1 MSALEMVK
9 YINPMSIMDSCA
21 SWTGF
26 NFVHNYLNLKMERN
40 LANNF
45 TALFHACGS
54 SLFALS
60 YLISGDKNT
69 YYFLKKFSTGYFLYD
84 TYHTAKYLKQ
94 PLSSMYIYHHFA
106 TTYYIHQNPEI
117 YKAGQIMFW
126 AELSNIPSYFVYYY
140 LKKSKDTKKIKLLKS
155 LQFYIYAFIRLPI
168 LSYYSY
174 DVLKNAENKTPAF
187 IALPVYFMGLIW
199 SYNLWKNL

>member
-1 MSALEMVK
+1 MSALDMVK
-9 YINPMSIMDSCA
+9 YMNPMSIMDSCA
-21 SWTGF
+21 SLMGF

-40 LANNF
+40 MANNF

-54 SLFALS
+54 SIFALS
-60 YLISGDKNT
+60 YLMSGDKNT

-84 TYHTAKYLKQ
+84 THHTAKYLKQ
-94 PLSSMYIYHHFA
+94 PLSSMYIYHHLA

-117 YKAGQIMFW
+117 YKTGQIMFL

-140 LKKSKDTKKIKLLKS
+140 LKNSKNLKKIKLLKR

-174 DVLKNAENKTPAF
+174 NVLKNAENKRPAL
-187 IALPVYFMGLIW
+187 IVLPVYFMGLIW